1 MPMDCDPDTSQAWLQ
16 SHCGT
21 KEEADAYAADI
32 EKLAWLEGLPEPRV
46 TVERDRQGGWNVWIW
61 E

>member
-1 MPMDCDPDTSQAWLQ
+1 MDCDPDISQAWLQ

-21 KEEADAYAADI
+21 KAEAKAFAADI
-32 EKLAWLEGLPEPRV
+32 EKLAALENLPQPRV
-46 TVERDRQGGWNVWIW
+46 SVEHDRQGGWNVWVW